1 MHHALC
7 GIHGRWGRVRADEG
21 RCSAHIDVIIMVAKS
36 QVGEGEE
43 AEDVAR
49 DGNVV
54 LCKDHVQDG
63 KSDAERVVQFN
74 LDRQAAKSSAAGLS
88 EDLDL
93 IDVDLG
99 DVQSNIHVVN

>member
-1 MHHALC
+1 M
-7 GIHGRWGRVRADEG
+7 
-21 RCSAHIDVIIMVAKS
+21 
-36 QVGEGEE
+36 
-43 AEDVAR
+43 
-49 DGNVV
+49 

-74 LDRQAAKSSAAGLS
+74 LDRQAAQSGAARLR